1 MKEGELAAEIE
12 SYVKKFVE
20 RRGENESPDG
30 FKYRVWDVTL
40 SVGKEKARKMNSTEC
55 IAVRVLQ

>member
-1 MKEGELAAEIE
+1 MKVSELTSEIE

-20 RRGENESPDG
+20 RRGENESPDA

-40 SVGKEKARKMNSTEC
+40 RVGKEKARKMNSTEC
-55 IAVRVLQ
+55 FVIRG